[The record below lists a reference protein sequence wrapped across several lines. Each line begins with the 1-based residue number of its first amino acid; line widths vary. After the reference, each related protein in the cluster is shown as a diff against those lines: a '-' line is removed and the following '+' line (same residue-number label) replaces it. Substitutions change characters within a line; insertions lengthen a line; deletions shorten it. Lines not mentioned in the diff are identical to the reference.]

1 MNPLGI
7 DSLFPRFSWCAA
19 SSSRPFAQ
27 TAYRIVVATSEE
39 KLEDDVGDMWDS
51 ARVESDD
58 SNQIEYKGRDLE
70 SSRRYFWK
78 IMCWDQCG
86 VASRFSEP
94 AYFEM
99 GLLHESD
106 WTAQWIGASQ
116 EISAP
121 LLRTTFMLSNQVEWA
136 RIHICGLGYH
146 ELHVNGCR
154 ISDQVLVPNWTDYDD
169 RDMSD
174 LLYPFSDDSL
184 KKVLYLTHDVTR
196 FLHPGINSI
205 GVMLGNGWYNQ
216 RERIIEGAL
225 WYGSPRLFLQAEIR
239 MVDGA
244 SVILKTDGRW
254 KTSPSHIVQNN
265 VFLGETHDLRM
276 DQPGWTLPDFDDSLW
291 HDALIVGRPKGV
303 LCAQLCPPDRVI
315 GTLEPVAIRDF
326 GKTTRVCDMGRNLTG
341 WIDLTVSGKRGDRIE
356 LWFAEEI
363 DEEGQLQFDSA
374 GGSDQIQRD
383 AFILRGEGPD
393 RFEPRFTW
401 HGFRYVEISGD
412 LERNRIVSVL
422 GKIVHSDISRM
433 GRFECSSDLL
443 NRIQETCVATQLQN
457 LHGGV
462 PSDCPHRER
471 LGYTGDGQVTAES
484 AIYNLDMAAFYTK
497 WIDDIMRSQN
507 RKTGF
512 VPHTA
517 PFYGGGGGYAWGS
530 ACIILPWLMYLHY
543 ADVQILRR
551 YYANMVQWMRYCGE
565 HVDEEGIVISEEQGS
580 WCLGDW
586 STPGEVTV
594 PPSLVNTFFYLM
606 DARTMVKIAQRIGC
620 VEDAHAFQR
629 QVLTIAECYHRRF
642 FDPQKGNYADG
653 KQGAD
658 AFSISAGVVPA
669 DEMDRVVRSLSDNIM
684 VTNNG
689 HLDTGIFGT
698 PVLLDVLC
706 ETGQIDTAWAIVSG
720 RTYPSY
726 GHMLEQGATTLWE
739 NWNKDTGSHN
749 HPMFGSVSAWFYRR
763 IAGIRPDPEHPGYR
777 NILIEPCNV
786 GPLSRAASTLDTIRG
801 SVSVSWCREAGAF
814 HLDVRIPGNCRS
826 SIHLPLEGEGPFS
839 VYEGESELLIDSAA
853 DPGIGTPRLRS
864 VEGNRAFLSTGSGE
878 YHFRAVD
885 IGFLSGNRG
894 NYD

>member
-1 MNPLGI
+1 
-7 DSLFPRFSWCAA
+7 
-19 SSSRPFAQ
+19 
-27 TAYRIVVATSEE
+27 
-39 KLEDDVGDMWDS
+39 
-51 ARVESDD
+51 
-58 SNQIEYKGRDLE
+58 
-70 SSRRYFWK
+70 
-78 IMCWDQCG
+78 
-86 VASRFSEP
+86 
-94 AYFEM
+94 
-99 GLLHESD
+99 
-106 WTAQWIGASQ
+106 
-116 EISAP
+116 
-121 LLRTTFMLSNQVEWA
+121 
-136 RIHICGLGYH
+136 
-146 ELHVNGCR
+146 
-154 ISDQVLVPNWTDYDD
+154 
-169 RDMSD
+169 
-174 LLYPFSDDSL
+174 
-184 KKVLYLTHDVTR
+184 
-196 FLHPGINSI
+196 
-205 GVMLGNGWYNQ
+205 
-216 RERIIEGAL
+216 
-225 WYGSPRLFLQAEIR
+225 
-239 MVDGA
+239 
-244 SVILKTDGRW
+244 
-254 KTSPSHIVQNN
+254 
-265 VFLGETHDLRM
+265 
-276 DQPGWTLPDFDDSLW
+276 
-291 HDALIVGRPKGV
+291 
-303 LCAQLCPPDRVI
+303 
-315 GTLEPVAIRDF
+315 
-326 GKTTRVCDMGRNLTG
+326 
-341 WIDLTVSGKRGDRIE
+341 
-356 LWFAEEI
+356 
-363 DEEGQLQFDSA
+363 
-374 GGSDQIQRD
+374 
-383 AFILRGEGPD
+383 
-393 RFEPRFTW
+393 
-401 HGFRYVEISGD
+401 
-412 LERNRIVSVL
+412 
-422 GKIVHSDISRM
+422 
-433 GRFECSSDLL
+433 
-443 NRIQETCVATQLQN
+443 
-457 LHGGV
+457 
-462 PSDCPHRER
+462 
-471 LGYTGDGQVTAES
+471 
-484 AIYNLDMAAFYTK
+484 
-497 WIDDIMRSQN
+497 
-507 RKTGF
+507 
-512 VPHTA
+512 
-517 PFYGGGGGYAWGS
+517 
-530 ACIILPWLMYLHY
+530 MYLHY